1 MEITMDYTTCA
12 AFNCGR
18 PDVVFMV
25 HDPGGGLAPSGWSG
39 RYVNSYDDGID
50 AVHSRLGL

>member
-1 MEITMDYTTCA
+1 MDYTTCA